1 MKLLLTA
8 FEPFGG
14 EQLNPTMEILA
25 ALPDRSGMVKA
36 VLPVTFD
43 GAARVLEDL
52 IVRERPD
59 AVLML
64 GQAGGRDRLTVE
76 RLAVNLDDASIPD
89 NEGAMPQD
97 APIQPGAA
105 NALFST
111 LPVKALVQRM
121 REAGVE
127 AAVSDSAGTFVCN
140 HVLYTALW
148 LAQERFPGL
157 RAGFVHVPF
166 LPQQAEGRG
175 KPSMPLPDMAR
186 GIEAAVRALLEAEEG
201 DLPPRALEVLRERF
215 GGDALIALS
224 TLDGGAPAVRTVNG
238 HYENGAFYVVTHARS
253 GKMRQIAK
261 NPTVALCGEWFTAR
275 GVGENL
281 GHPRAPGN
289 EALAGRLREAFAAWY
304 GNGHVDEGDP
314 DTCILRV
321 RLTRGTLLSHGMRY
335 ELRF

>member
-14 EQLNPTMEILA
+14 EQVNPTMEILA
-25 ALPDRSGMVKA
+25 ALPDLAGVVTA

-43 GAARVLEDL
+43 GAARTLEEL
-52 IVRERPD
+52 IARERPN

-148 LAQERFPGL
+148 LAQERFPGM

-253 GKMRQIAK
+253 GKMRQIEQ
-261 NPTVALCGEWFTAR
+261 NPAVALCGEWFSAQ
-275 GVGENL
+275 GLGENL

-289 EALAGRLREAFAAWY
+289 EAIAARLREAFAAWY

-321 RLTRGTLLSHGMRY
+321 RLTRGTLLRHGTRY